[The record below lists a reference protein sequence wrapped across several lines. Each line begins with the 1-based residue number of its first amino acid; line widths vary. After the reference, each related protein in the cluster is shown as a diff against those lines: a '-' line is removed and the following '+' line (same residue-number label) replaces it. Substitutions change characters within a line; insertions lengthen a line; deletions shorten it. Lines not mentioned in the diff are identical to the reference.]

1 LELGCA
7 RNRPGK
13 GQESV
18 AKLKLDR
25 RATVLFNVR
34 NRTNQ
39 LVSIRAKSKELSPEG
54 GAMQLVF
61 GAEWSGLNSRSG
73 SASMNANILSNF
85 GLGLRGLYQDLTKE
99 PVPDFLAVF
108 IRELE
113 DREQRANR

>member
-1 LELGCA
+1 
-7 RNRPGK
+7 
-13 GQESV
+13 V

-61 GAEWSGLNSRSG
+61 GADWSGLNSRSG
-73 SASMNANILSNF
+73 SSSMNANILSNF

>member
-39 LVSIRAKSKELSPEG
+39 LVSIRAKSKELSPDG

-61 GAEWSGLNSRSG
+61 GADWSGLNSRSG
-73 SASMNANILSNF
+73 SSSMKANILSNL